1 MHTVVNNTSF
11 FIHGKSG
18 AWNVVLCT
26 INVVSSTYQ
35 YTNGSFHTLTTT
47 NADLNMTKH
56 IATMLSSNYLTQ
68 RVPNTVEG
76 TGLVSGDYVSSFALE
91 LSQELARMS
100 VSIYEPGAVS
110 DLVQLVPGIGAK
122 LQLAPLVLLVAVL
135 LIYWWVSFLR
145 IGHMQDLTFDGQPDY
160 IANSHYRHAGE
171 FLNTIHDACKGEACR
186 PSYRRSHCLWPYGG
200 AQKLEGLLR
209 KTI

>member
-1 MHTVVNNTSF
+1 
-11 FIHGKSG
+11 
-18 AWNVVLCT
+18 
-26 INVVSSTYQ
+26 
-35 YTNGSFHTLTTT
+35 
-47 NADLNMTKH
+47 MTKH

-135 LIYWWVSFLR
+135 LIYW
-145 IGHMQDLTFDGQPDY
+145 
-160 IANSHYRHAGE
+160 
-171 FLNTIHDACKGEACR
+171 
-186 PSYRRSHCLWPYGG
+186 
-200 AQKLEGLLR
+200 
-209 KTI
+209 

>member
-1 MHTVVNNTSF
+1 MHTVVNNTGF
-11 FIHGKSG
+11 FVHGESG

-47 NADLNMTKH
+47 NADLNMTKR

-68 RVPNTVEG
+68 RVPNAVEG

-91 LSQELARMS
+91 LSQELAGMS
-100 VSIYEPGAVS
+100 ASIYEPGAVS

-135 LIYWWVSFLR
+135 LIYW
-145 IGHMQDLTFDGQPDY
+145 
-160 IANSHYRHAGE
+160 
-171 FLNTIHDACKGEACR
+171 
-186 PSYRRSHCLWPYGG
+186 
-200 AQKLEGLLR
+200 
-209 KTI
+209 